1 MEEMDYENIERD
13 AKKHKFQAMV
23 LFVCYVG
30 MAIIIISGL
39 LIKFIKY
46 IVQ

>member
-1 MEEMDYENIERD
+1 MEEMDYEKIERD
-13 AKKHKFQAMV
+13 AKRYKFQAIV
-23 LFVCYVG
+23 LFVCCTV

>member
-1 MEEMDYENIERD
+1 MEEIDYEKIERD
-13 AKKHKFQAMV
+13 AKRYKFQAMV
-23 LFVCYVG
+23 LFVCYTG